1 MHKISDQH
9 TFYVFSEKNRPV
21 LTIHSGETVEFETM
35 DCLSNVLQKQTDSL
49 ENSSFDKEKV
59 NPATGPVYIEGA
71 MPGDTLEVTIEDIRF
86 KDRAVITCQAGYG
99 VIGEYFDKT
108 TFRITPIGDDG
119 YLRFDDKL
127 KIPLDPM
134 VGVIGV
140 TPKDQ
145 EVPTGLLGPFGANMD
160 NTMMRKGAKLYLPI
174 FVEGALVAAG
184 DVHAAM
190 GDGEINCSA
199 LEAPA
204 FVTLTFRVRKDL
216 SIQMPMLMDRQYFSV
231 VASQETLDEA
241 VDVSVREMADILRK
255 RLPIPF
261 DDISMLMSAVGHAQ
275 ICQCVNTLKT
285 ARYLMPRYVLDT
297 YGFEF

>member
-1 MHKISDQH
+1 MYQISDQH
-9 TFYVFSEKNRPV
+9 TFYVFSEKNKPV
-21 LTIHSGETVEFETM
+21 LTIASGDAVEFETM
-35 DCLSNVLQKQTDSL
+35 DCLSNVLQKQTDRL
-49 ENSSFDKEKV
+49 ADTSFDKEKV

-86 KDRAVITCQAGYG
+86 KDRAVITCQAKYG
-99 VIGEYFDKT
+99 VIGDYFDET
-108 TFRITPIGDDG
+108 TFRITPIQDG
-119 YLRFDDKL
+119 FIHFDEKL

-140 TPKDQ
+140 TPKGK

-174 FVEGALVAAG
+174 FVEGALVATG

-204 FVTLTFRVRKDL
+204 FVTLRFQVRKDL
-216 SIQMPMLMDRQYFSV
+216 SVKMPMLMDERYFSV
-231 VASQETLDEA
+231 VASEETLDKA
-241 VDVSVREMADILRK
+241 VDVSVREMASILRS
-255 RLPIPF
+255 RLSIPF

-275 ICQCVNTLKT
+275 ICQCVNELKT
-285 ARYLMPRYVLDT
+285 ARYLMPLYVLNT
-297 YGFEF
+297 YGFQF